1 MSTTSKAKELREMS
15 SEQLEF
21 NMKETREQL
30 FHLRMQAA
38 TEKLDAPSNLK
49 KKRRDIARMQ
59 TVIRERELATEKTVV
74 K

>member
-1 MSTTSKAKELREMS
+1 MSKAKELREMS

-21 NMKETREQL
+21 TIKETRDQL

-38 TEKLDAPSNLK
+38 TEKLDAPSNLR
-49 KKRRDIARMQ
+49 KKRRDIARIQ
-59 TVIRERELATEKTVV
+59 TILRERELKTEK